1 MYFNYLHNKSIWSI
15 WFSIFAN
22 NFKATLTRPD
32 VSDEMFIP
40 CCLFA
45 CSIPMDDGRL
55 NELGSITSGAIHAE
69 SSVSFTHASL
79 SGSMQ
84 QLIDDI
90 NAKRKEDDHLVE
102 NYKKASEMHV
112 RFGGNNICFIQ

>member
-1 MYFNYLHNKSIWSI
+1 
-15 WFSIFAN
+15 
-22 NFKATLTRPD
+22 
-32 VSDEMFIP
+32 
-40 CCLFA
+40 
-45 CSIPMDDGRL
+45 MDDGRL

-112 RFGGNNICFIQ
+112 RFGVIISVLFNKCCHDPSLTFCGPCNYLFSYLLYMVQIRVVALIMSYHEWLIIDNIV